1 MTLAM
6 RNTASGVIQTVK
18 WLEYLLSL
26 EYYNTGKG
34 SQPIRFEDQNELLY
48 NNILYIYVTLNHK
61 TSHMGQFFEIEIY
74 TSYES

>member
-61 TSHMGQFFEIEIY
+61 TSHMGQFVEIEIY

>member
-48 NNILYIYVTLNHK
+48 NNILYICDPEPQN
-61 TSHMGQFFEIEIY
+61 Q
-74 TSYES
+74 SYGSIFRN